1 MNNNPKRII
10 VIRCGALGD
19 LVYATSVIDALKFEF
34 GEDSIID
41 FVCTPGSGTLFNN
54 DSRVNQV
61 FPLKHKKL
69 PIFFSKQKR
78 NIINFSRKQP
88 YDILINFEYGKQF
101 KGLVERIVADKKVGA
116 MFDCIGYDDS
126 DINRGELQKRFLD
139 NLVSKSNLE
148 KSFPRVATLEFEII
162 RNKFHLSDSYIVISP
177 SNSHVN
183 RSGINYRAWPNS
195 SWIKLIKKLSCDSQ
209 VVIVGAKNESNFF
222 KNLQP
227 YPSNVVDLV
236 GKNNV
241 IELSSV
247 IQNAKFVVCTDSA
260 VGHISAS
267 VDTPVFVLMGPNN
280 TLTDSPYVSPTNYVH
295 TISLRKDCSP
305 CYKTSI
311 MKACKDNVCMNE
323 ITVYMVLAEIS
334 SVKFEKNKN

>member
-1 MNNNPKRII
+1 M
-10 VIRCGALGD
+10 
-19 LVYATSVIDALKFEF
+19 
-34 GEDSIID
+34 
-41 FVCTPGSGTLFNN
+41 
-54 DSRVNQV
+54 
-61 FPLKHKKL
+61 
-69 PIFFSKQKR
+69 
-78 NIINFSRKQP
+78 
-88 YDILINFEYGKQF
+88 INFEYGKQF

-148 KSFPRVATLEFEII
+148 KSFPKVATLEFEII
-162 RNKFHLSDSYIVISP
+162 RNKFHLSDSYIVLSP

-195 SWIKLIKKLSCDSQ
+195 SWIKLISKLSCDFQ

-227 YPSNVVDLV
+227 YPSSVVDLV

-280 TLTDSPYVSPTNYVH
+280 IFTDSPYRSPTNYVH
-295 TISLRKDCSP
+295 PISLRKDCSP

-323 ITVYMVLAEIS
+323 ITVDMVLTEIS
-334 SVKFEKNKN
+334 SAKFEKNKNKLTQIEINIFLDYLENIENQLKEFTNFAEDLKVFFHKNKMVLENKKLHKNYEKLKIATRLESVINGVYNRWESDYFNFLTQI